1 MKKLK
6 LVLTS
11 LILALVLSVSVFG
24 MLCAKETKI
33 SHASSLSSYSV
44 SRDDMR
50 QEIETILFEY
60 VKITNRIPGSVGERQ
75 AAEFIK
81 NYLSKVEGLSPKQTA
96 SVNGGV
102 QEFLF
107 ENLINGKY
115 DKSQNIIFEY
125 KGNEESKQ
133 KIIIGTHYDALA
145 RNEKGEIVEAE
156 SVAGSA
162 ASVSFALAFA
172 KALTLNNY
180 KINVEIVFFGAGE
193 SNNAGSNFYTQ
204 GISDEQKENILLMIN
219 FDNISVGEK
228 LYFYTEEVED
238 NFSKNLAKLAESQS
252 SLIKKVNTINLCKT
266 ILQNPNELG
275 LSYMHI
281 AMSSDNFNFLK
292 NGIKTLNFFA
302 GSYSSGIVMGRQEF
316 ENHDT
321 IAYTENDN
329 IDYITELCG
338 TSYITNMTELY
349 EFLNIKFSDPN
360 FLNELVAVQ
369 NQTNWFYAMFAN
381 QNLVIFLTVT
391 VFVLMIIIFMLIHFK
406 LTCKAY
412 YANVEIEFLNSV
424 VKICE
429 NMGGGE
435 NFDEEVPT
443 QISKALAEDIKR
455 DKAIRIGR
463 KEKNKDK
470 KDDNKSDNV

>member
-281 AMSSDNFNFLK
+281 AMSSDNF
-292 NGIKTLNFFA
+292 
-302 GSYSSGIVMGRQEF
+302 RQEF